1 MARTITQRPTGRR
14 QPRLPGAAHTDLGAT
29 RAMRFEGAAPGPN
42 HVDTSVWN
50 QTQSPLPT
58 SGEVVHD
65 VPARSSHRKPMAE
78 GALAHEQSVGRDTR
92 LTWEAS
98 DVGKARTSTFQ
109 DLHPANAN
117 LNSAQVYQGLRE
129 TGRYRE
135 TGIGPAHWDVQ
146 LPGMSDPDAAPR
158 PPKWEELPDH
168 VRANIHQHLAAH
180 GTSMEQIT
188 ADLGAQHD
196 QAVSRSM
203 SEGVSEPFGMRFY
216 AGQGP
221 GGEPREKLAESARN
235 LGIPEL
241 IHGHMT
247 AITSPNT
254 VFSQTTKAGV
264 TSYPNDEAAQHA
276 VMHVQQGGKGAD
288 VDNLMASTGVG
299 GHGPESER
307 HLTARPANIR
317 RASIAYEQYAGGTP
331 PADWVTS
338 ASGTPFGPKTGPFSN
353 SFSDSHPQF
362 FVSDVHSG
370 GGGAFPHLGTDKPIA
385 YNAAGEM
392 RTDKKGK
399 PIRDKSEREQA
410 LDRVPFAHSA
420 IDYAA
425 RQAMQARGIRSTRDF
440 QGAQWGEEQIQRY
453 DAAKAGGISPGVLPS
468 HETAYGPL
476 RDSSTSTRKITK
488 RDPHQESLF

>member
-1 MARTITQRPTGRR
+1 VSGRR
-14 QPRLPGAAHTDLGAT
+14 QPQLPGETHSDLGLTSAP
-29 RAMRFEGAAPGPN
+29 RFAGAAPGPD
-42 HVDTSVWN
+42 HVDTSVWD
-50 QTQSPLPT
+50 QKQVPLPT

-65 VPARSSHRKPMAE
+65 VPAKSSHRKLMPE
-78 GALAHEQSVGRDTR
+78 GSMAHEQNAARDVR
-92 LTWEAS
+92 QTWEAS
-98 DVGKARTSTFQ
+98 DVGKARMANFQ

-129 TGRYRE
+129 TGQYRE
-135 TGIGPAHWDVQ
+135 TGVGPAHWDVQ

-168 VRANIHQHLAAH
+168 VRANIHEHLAAH
-180 GTSMEQIT
+180 GTSLEQIT
-188 ADLGAQHD
+188 ADLGSQHD
-196 QAVSRSM
+196 QAVSRAM
-203 SEGVSEPFGMRFY
+203 GEGVSEPFGTRFY
-216 AGQGP
+216 AGKGP
-221 GGEPREKLAESARN
+221 GGEPREKLAESAAN

-254 VFSQTTKAGV
+254 VFAQTTKAGV

-276 VMHVQQGGKGAD
+276 VMHVQQGGRGAE

-299 GHGPESER
+299 GHQPGSER

-317 RASIAYEQYAGGTP
+317 RASIAYEQYSQGVA

-338 ASGTPFGPKTGPFSN
+338 GSGTPFGPKTGPFSN

-399 PIRDKSEREQA
+399 PVRDKSEREQA
-410 LDRVPFAHSA
+410 IDKVPFAHSA

-440 QGAQWGEEQIQRY
+440 QGGQWGEEQLQRQES
-453 DAAKAGGISPGVLPS
+453 AVARGISPGVLPS
-468 HETAYGPL
+468 HESAYGPL
-476 RDSSTSTRKITK
+476 RDSTTSTRKITR
-488 RDPHQESLF
+488 RDPNQESLF